1 MDNNIL
7 ESIDMKALGRE
18 LQQARIK
25 KGVTQE
31 EAARIIEVARTTMV
45 SIEKGDRRVRADELI
60 KLAHAYGLSVSD
72 FVRPRP
78 VLAMSKPQF
87 RGPVL
92 KTEADNALIEPYVE
106 QLKQLA
112 RDYFELER
120 ITETP
125 LVRKYPPEYEIG
137 RLRLSDAAESIASEE
152 RIRLGLGD
160 GPIPLLRDI
169 LEQDVGLRIFYYPLP
184 GKFSAIYLYD
194 DQVGGCIA
202 INSKH
207 PEERRRNSLAHDYGH
222 FLTYRYKPEVFIEEG
237 YYLRKPESERLAD
250 EFAASFLMPT
260 NGVTR
265 RFNDIRRTKESLTVG
280 DLCVLAHYFGVSVE
294 AMTRR
299 LEDLKLLPTGL
310 WDQIRVGGFKVG
322 EAQRQLGL
330 DVLPARD
337 QKLPIRY
344 QHLAIEAVDRGLIS
358 EGLLARFLDV
368 DRLEARRI
376 AEVLRP
382 SVIESTKLSLNRD
395 IEGPS
400 GDWEE
405 MANE

>member
-1 MDNNIL
+1 MDNDIL
-7 ESIDMKALGRE
+7 ETIDMKALGRE
-18 LQQARIK
+18 LQQARTK
-25 KGVTQE
+25 KGITQE
-31 EAARIIEVARTTMV
+31 DAAKIIDVARTTMV
-45 SIEKGDRRVRADELI
+45 AIEQGNRRIRADELI
-60 KLAHAYGLSVSD
+60 KIAHAYGLSVSD

-87 RGPVL
+87 RGPWL
-92 KTEADNALIEPYVE
+92 KTEADNELIKPYVE

-125 LVRKYPPEYEIG
+125 LIRKYPPEYRIG
-137 RLRLSDAAESIASEE
+137 KLRTSDAAESIASEE

-160 GPIPLLRDI
+160 GPIPILRDV
-169 LEQDVGLRIFYYPLP
+169 LEQDVGLRIFYYSLP

-194 DQVGGCIA
+194 EQVGGCIA

-222 FLTYRYKPEVFIEEG
+222 FLTSRDKSEIFIEEG
-237 YYLRKPESERLAD
+237 YYQRKPESERLAD
-250 EFAASFLMPT
+250 DFATYFLMPT
-260 NGVTR
+260 SGVTR
-265 RFNDIRRTKESLTVG
+265 RFNDLRRTKENLTVG
-280 DLCVLAHYFGVSVE
+280 DLCVLAHYYGVSVE

-299 LEDLKLLPTGL
+299 LEELKLLPTGL
-310 WDQIRVGGFKVG
+310 WDRIRESGFKVR

-330 DVLPARD
+330 DVLPASD
-337 QKLPIRY
+337 QKLAIRY
-344 QHLAIEAVDRGLIS
+344 QHLAIEAFDRGLIS

-376 AEVLRP
+376 SEILRP
-382 SVIESTKLSLNRD
+382 DVKEGTTLSLNRD
-395 IEGPS
+395 IVGPF
-400 GDWEE
+400 GDREE
-405 MANE
+405 KVNE